1 MLIRIFTRKAS
12 SKWGIGTDARI
23 AEQALRHL
31 RLKEDRNSEWIYEH
45 VDPLMWVP
53 PVDGKTADIH
63 IYDDIPTR
71 LAIPWATY
79 NMVIVNPEW
88 WPAHAWDWAFAEL
101 DLFVFKSPAA
111 AALFPE
117 VPAEKQVVFPW
128 RSDEQE
134 SYGTWV
140 SQEDRFLYVIGGS
153 ANKVTAAK
161 DVIRWWRR
169 EWPTLEV
176 RCTPPIKE
184 LLPIGGPNV
193 EVLTE
198 YLDAA
203 ALCDRQKA
211 CKWHV
216 TASAA
221 EGFGYTLAEAAVFG
235 APSLRTDL
243 PVQTWT
249 WGHAFGSAGLIAT
262 GPRNDLQP
270 VFETE
275 GAREGPVGFTE
286 SALVSAVEGLLSLT
300 PAYIKLM
307 RDNLRERR
315 KRIHEE
321 FRNGWS
327 QVWRKFK
334 RDRHAPTLPV
344 NPAKGAIPPKVGVI
358 TVTRG
363 RADWWGN
370 MVQNVTKQ
378 SWPISRLEWII
389 VDDGE
394 ASESLRPMVDVLCD
408 KLPALSVRYVE
419 MPERAT
425 IGFKRNAAVQAAA
438 TDVDV
443 FVSMDD
449 DDHYPVDSISS
460 RVSWLEPT
468 RKGTQIAYCS
478 TLPMY
483 DTRRYVSAVNVP
495 PLTEAPAH
503 RVSEATLAFTRAA
516 WNSRPFPD
524 SSAAE
529 GYQFV
534 HGREAETV
542 EIPPQGVIVSFI
554 HRGNTS
560 SRRIP
565 ADQEPNGC
573 HYGFT
578 DGYFSWLSRVGGGMT
593 DA

>member
-31 RLKEDRNSEWIYEH
+31 RLKEDRHGEPWTYEH

-53 PVDGKTADIH
+53 PVSGQTADIH

-71 LAIPWATY
+71 LAVPWATY

-88 WPAHAWDWAFAEL
+88 WPAHAWDWAFKEM

-111 AALFPE
+111 ATLFPE
-117 VPAEKQVVFPW
+117 VPAEKQVVLPW

-134 SYGTWV
+134 SYEEWR

-161 DVIRWWRR
+161 DVIRWWQPA
-169 EWPTLEV
+169 WPTLEV

-184 LLPIGGPNV
+184 LLPIGGSNV
-193 EVLTE
+193 EILTE
-198 YLDAA
+198 YLDAD
-203 ALCDRQKA
+203 ALKARQKT

-221 EGFGYTLAEAAVFG
+221 EGFGYTLAEAATVG
-235 APSLRTDL
+235 APTLRTDL

-249 WGHAFGSAGLIAT
+249 WASAFGPTGLISVE
-262 GPRNDLQP
+262 PRHDMPP
-270 VFETE
+270 VFEE
-275 GAREGPVGFTE
+275 EDAREGRVGFTE
-286 SALVSAVEGLLSLT
+286 AALVSAVNELLALT
-300 PAYIKLM
+300 PAEVQRIRADL
-307 RDNLRERR
+307 RDRR
-315 KRIHEE
+315 KRVHEE

-334 RDRHAPTLPV
+334 RDRHAPSLPTAPV
-344 NPAKGAIPPKVGVI
+344 KGAMPPKVGVI

-363 RADWWGN
+363 RADWWAN

-378 SWPISRLEWII
+378 AWPISRLEWII
-389 VDDGE
+389 VDDGT
-394 ASESLRPMVDVLCD
+394 AAESLSAMVDELCD
-408 KLPALSVRYVE
+408 RIPALSVRYVE
-419 MPERAT
+419 MPEPAT

-438 TDVDV
+438 DDVEI

-449 DDHYPVDSISS
+449 DDHYPADSIAS

-483 DTRRYVSAVNVP
+483 DTRRYISAVNVP
-495 PLTEAPAH
+495 PLTEEIAQ
-503 RVSEATLAFTRAA
+503 RVSEATFAFTRAA
-516 WNSRPFPD
+516 WTSRPFPD

-529 GYQFV
+529 GFEFV
-534 HGREAETV
+534 KGRESETV

-554 HRGNTS
+554 HRSNTA

-578 DGYFSWLSRVGGGMT
+578 DGYFSWLSRVGGGK
-593 DA
+593 D

>member
-1 MLIRIFTRKAS
+1 MLIRIFARGDAA
-12 SKWGIGTDARI
+12 KWGLGKDSAIV
-23 AEQALRHL
+23 EQALRHL
-31 RLKEDRNSEWIYEH
+31 RLKEDRQSEWVYEH
-45 VDPLMWVP
+45 IDPLVWVP
-53 PVDGKTADIH
+53 PADGKVADIH
-63 IYDDIPTR
+63 IFVELPVR
-71 LAIPWATY
+71 LAVPWASY
-79 NMVIVNPEW
+79 NVVVVNSEL
-88 WPAHAWDWAFAEL
+88 WPAHAWDWSFGEL

-117 VPAEKQVVFPW
+117 VGAEKQVVLPW
-128 RSDEQE
+128 RSDTME
-134 SYGTWV
+134 SYAIW
-140 SQEDRFLYVIGGS
+140 SKQEDRFLYVIGGS
-153 ANKVTAAK
+153 VNKAAAAR
-161 DVIRWWRR
+161 DLVRWWRAS
-169 EWPTLEV
+169 WPVLEV
-176 RCTPPIKE
+176 RCTPDVAAT
-184 LLPIGGPNV
+184 LPAGGPNV
-193 EVLTE
+193 EVFTE

-216 TASAA
+216 TVSAA
-221 EGFGYTLAEAAVFG
+221 EGFGYTLAEAAAFG
-235 APSLRTDL
+235 APALRTDL
-243 PVQTWT
+243 PVQAWT
-249 WGHAFGSAGLIAT
+249 WSSAFGPAGLIPT
-262 GPRNDLQP
+262 GSRSDLTSI
-270 VFETE
+270 FGEE
-275 GAREGPVGFTE
+275 RAREGPVGFTE
-286 SALVSAVEGLLSLT
+286 EAMVSAVTSLLALT
-300 PAYIKLM
+300 PAEVQRI
-307 RDNLRERR
+307 RDDLRSRR
-315 KRIHEE
+315 KQIHEE
-321 FRNGWS
+321 FRNGWAH
-327 QVWRKFK
+327 VWRKFK
-334 RDRHAPTLPV
+334 RGRHAPALPV
-344 NPAKGAIPPKVGVI
+344 NPVKGAMPPKVGVI

-363 RADWWGN
+363 RAEWWAN

-394 ASESLRPMVDVLCD
+394 ASESLSAMVDDLCE

-419 MPERAT
+419 LPEQAT
-425 IGFKRNAAVQAAA
+425 IGFKRNAAVTAAA
-438 TDVDV
+438 ADVDV

-468 RKGTQIAYCS
+468 RKGTHIAYCS

-483 DTRRYVSAVNVP
+483 DTRRYISAVNVP

-516 WNSRPFPD
+516 WTRRPFPD

-529 GYQFV
+529 GFQFV
-534 HGREAETV
+534 HGRESESV

-554 HRGNTS
+554 HGANTA
-560 SRRIP
+560 SRRVP

-578 DGYFSWLSRVGGGMT
+578 DSYFSWFSRIGGGMT